1 MMALNGSIPLFLA
14 KNFIFMENILEKTL
28 EKMVSLSKEAEQVLV
43 EYVNSHGGEID
54 TSNDDMHKDTIW
66 AFIWDEIDET
76 YSERKVTS
84 VKTFNDRLLIQVD
97 YPLSTEEDGWYA
109 VYGGLVIINAT
120 LFNLLECLSEYVE

>member
-1 MMALNGSIPLFLA
+1 
-14 KNFIFMENILEKTL
+14 MENILKQTL

-54 TSNDDMHKDTIW
+54 TSDENKDTIW

-76 YSERKVTS
+76 YLEKEVTS
-84 VKTFNDRLLIQVD
+84 VKTFKDKLLIQVD

-109 VYGGLVIINAT
+109 VSGGLVLINAI
-120 LFNLLECLSEYVE
+120 LFNLLDCLPEYVD

>member
-1 MMALNGSIPLFLA
+1 
-14 KNFIFMENILEKTL
+14 MENILEKTL

-109 VYGGLVIINAT
+109 VSGGLVIINAT
-120 LFNLLECLSEYVE
+120 LFNLLDCLSEYVD